1 MTTAPASTS
10 VEDHEEQHR
19 LTAAEGLAA
28 LSLDALSSVA
38 YGPEAILVVLVAAGA
53 TALHYSVPITGAI
66 VVLLAVLVVSYR
78 QVIAAFP
85 NGGGAYAVSKAH
97 LGTQASLVAA
107 ASLIVDYVLNA
118 AVGVSAGIEALYSAF
133 PVLYGARVWLCLAVL
148 ALITGLNLW
157 GVSESAKV
165 FTVPTLLF
173 ILSMAAVIVGGLIRT
188 NPAVPLNHQIGPS
201 TEAIGILLLLKAF
214 ASGCSAL
221 TGVEAIANAVP
232 EFRKPRAR
240 RAQHTEVWLGILL
253 GTMLIGLGILIRKF
267 HVVPHSN
274 ITVLA
279 QLTEASLGHNI
290 VYYAIGLITTVLLAL
305 AANTSF
311 GGLPVLAALLAKDNF
326 LPHMFGLRADR
337 QVHRTGVVVLAVLAA
352 ALLVASNGDT
362 QALIPLFAIG
372 VFVGFT
378 LSQFGMVRHWR
389 IERSRG
395 WITRAAINGFGA
407 VLTTVTTI
415 IELGTK
421 FTEGA
426 WLIVLVIPGLVLL
439 FRRVHGTYARI
450 GTLLGI
456 GQVPKPP
463 SKQKSLV
470 IVPVASLSRL
480 TAEGIS
486 AALSLGDDVIAV
498 TVCFADPE
506 DEAAD
511 VSFRGQWEEWR
522 PNVPLITL
530 RSLHRSIA
538 HPIVK
543 YLCQIEE
550 EDKYHRLVVLI
561 PEVQPK
567 RFWYYLLFNQRGVI
581 LDRAIRRGTA
591 NVVLCR
597 LRYRLQQFEVS
608 DTASATAAAPE
619 RQSLLVDRVA
629 RGQRGADL
637 VGERDRQESLFQRRS
652 CARDRGHQE
661 PALEEA
667 AAFHQQLYVGVGE
680 TLGVDIPC
688 AASGGDRTVMQH
700 PRGPAEAG
708 HAVLEAARSQRKQ
721 LNELAGDLFDQ
732 RRRGTSGRYG
742 LRSAVDS
749 LEITGAPARRH
760 VLAASP
766 DGDLGDRDADHEQQH
781 GGLDVGPVGD
791 AEPLIRLSEEEIEPH
806 RGRDGREVPG
816 QPVPAGRHRHYHQ
829 QHGQRGV
836 GVREAGPER
845 HQDRGQCER
854 RGQRGQHRQPVPG
867 QVLRHSVPPSV
878 RSGPLTP

>member
-1 MTTAPASTS
+1 MTNTVA
-10 VEDHEEQHR
+10 EDDERHR
-19 LTAAEGLAA
+19 LTAVQGLAA

-97 LGTQASLVAA
+97 LGTGASLVAA

-118 AVGVSAGIEALYSAF
+118 AVGVSAGIEALYSTF

-188 NPAVPLNHQIGPS
+188 NPAVALNHQIGPS

-240 RAQHTEVWLGILL
+240 RAQHTEMWLGILL
-253 GTMLIGLGILIRKF
+253 GAMLIGLGILIRKF

-279 QLTEASLGHNI
+279 QLTEASLGHNF
-290 VYYAIGLITTVLLAL
+290 VYTAIGLITTVLLAL

-311 GGLPVLAALLAKDNF
+311 GGLPVLTALLARDNF

-337 QVHRTGVVVLAVLAA
+337 QVHRYGVVVLAVLAA
-352 ALLVASNGDT
+352 ALLVASKGDT

-378 LSQFGMVRHWR
+378 LSQFGMVKHWR

-395 WITRAAINGFGA
+395 WMTRAAINGFGA

-439 FRRVHGTYARI
+439 FSRVHRTYDRI
-450 GTLLGI
+450 GALLGI
-456 GQVPKPP
+456 GQTPEPP
-463 SKQKSLV
+463 AKHKSLV
-470 IVPVASLSRL
+470 VVPVASLSRL
-480 TAEGIS
+480 TAAGIS
-486 AALSLGDDVIAV
+486 TALSIGDEVIAV
-498 TVCFADPE
+498 TVVFTDAE

-511 VSFRGQWEEWR
+511 VSFRGQWEQWH

-530 RSLHRSIA
+530 SSTRRSIA
-538 HPIVK
+538 KPIVK
-543 YLCQIEE
+543 YLCDIEAK
-550 EDKYHRLVVLI
+550 DKYHKLVVLI
-561 PEVQPK
+561 PEVQPR
-567 RFWYYLLFNQRGVI
+567 RFWDYLLFNQRGVI

-597 LRYRLQQFEVS
+597 LRYRLEQLAAHDAGS
-608 DTASATAAAPE
+608 ASA
-619 RQSLLVDRVA
+619 
-629 RGQRGADL
+629 
-637 VGERDRQESLFQRRS
+637 
-652 CARDRGHQE
+652 
-661 PALEEA
+661 
-667 AAFHQQLYVGVGE
+667 
-680 TLGVDIPC
+680 
-688 AASGGDRTVMQH
+688 
-700 PRGPAEAG
+700 
-708 HAVLEAARSQRKQ
+708 
-721 LNELAGDLFDQ
+721 
-732 RRRGTSGRYG
+732 
-742 LRSAVDS
+742 
-749 LEITGAPARRH
+749 GAPAAPHITKAQVNSQKRE
-760 VLAASP
+760 S
-766 DGDLGDRDADHEQQH
+766 LG
-781 GGLDVGPVGD
+781 GTTG
-791 AEPLIRLSEEEIEPH
+791 
-806 RGRDGREVPG
+806 
-816 QPVPAGRHRHYHQ
+816 
-829 QHGQRGV
+829 
-836 GVREAGPER
+836 
-845 HQDRGQCER
+845 
-854 RGQRGQHRQPVPG
+854 
-867 QVLRHSVPPSV
+867 
-878 RSGPLTP
+878 